1 MVAFATHN
9 QGAEFLM
16 SKPHEGKITR
26 TGELEVLQAQIC
38 RIRALVDSN
47 SDWMQIA
54 YTPEEAREII
64 SSGKLAIILG
74 QEMDQSGQ
82 LLSPVRPNATMA
94 DEVQFLWDLG
104 IRHVIPIHAIDN
116 RLCSP
121 AVFEDGYNTLNDL
134 LLRTSFNISSKDPQD
149 VPKRYFEVRE
159 GCPPGAARGQ
169 CAVYHLDEH
178 PIRAVVTWLPFLG
191 STPFV
196 PRVTVPDYD
205 PKHNRLTSHMNVHGL
220 TEDGRIYSKEL
231 MQRGMLIDLAHMS
244 ERSVE
249 DVWNLVGTQLAAQ
262 GHPECSG
269 FGTDDSIPAACY
281 SYAFPLVVSHAHF
294 RALSVQY
301 PDRTTVKQFLP
312 SEYEI
317 SDRQLRVLQRSGGF
331 VGPFLAEETMDD
343 TLPTGFTPPPFEND
357 CAMSSKSF
365 GYSYSYAL
373 QMMKGRGVGLAS
385 DFTFIPG
392 VAPRFGKDACWIYN
406 EATNPTKERQLNPT
420 QYRIEAQQTRVQ
432 YQPDHNPGALVPYR
446 MDRRSPFNFNVDG
459 FANYGLL
466 PDLLQDLKNLG
477 MTTQAFSSLFSSAE
491 DYIQS
496 WEKAVALS
504 GCVSTNPKCQPA
516 QKPPVCGAV
525 SQSREGEGRAAA
537 RFVFSTE

>member
-9 QGAEFLM
+9 QGAEFLT
-16 SKPHEGKITR
+16 SKPHDGKITP
-26 TGELEVLQAQIC
+26 TGELEVLEAQIC

-47 SDWMQIA
+47 SEWMQIA
-54 YTPEEAREII
+54 YTPGQAREII
-64 SSGKLAIILG
+64 SSGKLAVVLG

-82 LLSPVRPNATMA
+82 LLSATNPNATIA

-104 IRHVIPIHAIDN
+104 IRHVIPIHAIDS
-116 RLCSP
+116 RIGSP
-121 AVFEDGYNTLNDL
+121 AVFEDAYNTLNDL
-134 LLRTSFNISSKDPQD
+134 LLRTRFNISSKDPQD

-169 CAVYHLDEH
+169 CALYHLDEH

-196 PRVTVPDYD
+196 PRVTVPEYNS
-205 PKHNRLTSHMNVHGL
+205 KHNRLNGHMNVRGL
-220 TEDGRIYSKEL
+220 TEDGRTFIKEM
-231 MQRGMLIDLAHMS
+231 MQRGMLVDLAHMS

-249 DVWNLVGTQLAAQ
+249 DVWNLEGTQLAAQ
-262 GHPECSG
+262 GHPECSS
-269 FGTDDSIPAACY
+269 FGTDDSIPTACY
-281 SYAFPLVVSHAHF
+281 SDAYPLVVSHAHF
-294 RALSVQY
+294 RALSIQR

-317 SDRQLRVLQRSGGF
+317 SDRQLRVLQLSGGF
-331 VGPFLAEETMDD
+331 VGPFLSEETMDE
-343 TLPTGFTPPPFEND
+343 TLPSGFTPPPFEND

-373 QMMKGRGVGLAS
+373 QMMQGRGVGIAS

-392 VAPRFGKDACWIYN
+392 VAPRYGKKNACWIYN
-406 EATNPTKERQLNPT
+406 EALNPNKERQLNPN
-420 QYRIEAQQTRVQ
+420 QYRIEAQRTRVV
-432 YQPDHNPGALVPYR
+432 YESTPNPNPSALPAYH
-446 MDRRSPFNFNVDG
+446 MDDKTFDFNVHG
-459 FANYGLL
+459 LANYGLL

-477 MTTQAFSSLFSSAE
+477 MTTQAFNSLFSSAE

-504 GCVSTNPKCQPA
+504 GCASTNPKCQPIHE
-516 QKPPVCGAV
+516 PPFCGTI
-525 SQSREGEGRAAA
+525 SQSPSNGSKKA
-537 RFVFSTE
+537 RVE